1 MADPITPRAIK
12 PPAVPPAMAP
22 TWDDLCD
29 TSFEDDEGGVDEDE
43 GVGDVLVVDA
53 LVGIV
58 SLT

>member
-1 MADPITPRAIK
+1 
-12 PPAVPPAMAP
+12 MAP

-29 TSFEDDEGGVDEDE
+29 TSFEDDEGGVDKDE